1 MEKKNTLVY
10 NFFHN
15 IKSGIK
21 MVRRVTRG
29 IAAIFK
35 NKTLQNNKLKNTL

>member
-29 IAAIFK
+29 DSSNI
-35 NKTLQNNKLKNTL
+35 